1 MHEGA
6 VCAFTFHLMLI
17 TLFLFLYFFS
27 FSFLAGVIKL
37 RYTPCVFPGSGNL
50 EKS

>member
-17 TLFLFLYFFS
+17 TLFLFLFF

-37 RYTPCVFPGSGNL
+37 RYTPCVFPGPGNL

>member
-17 TLFLFLYFFS
+17 TLFLFLF

-37 RYTPCVFPGSGNL
+37 RYTPCVFPGPGNL

>member
-17 TLFLFLYFFS
+17 TLFLFLFF
-27 FSFLAGVIKL
+27 FFAFLAGVIKL
-37 RYTPCVFPGSGNL
+37 RYTTCVFPGPGNL